1 MEFPFPYTPI
11 EPIVLT
17 DLKNKLFA
25 NFYKFLTLPY
35 NFYDQAYLDEYYPG
49 GLPENENADVRVA
62 NPRRE
67 ANKIQFDQAY
77 YLAESMVDDIRKTF
91 NHFKVETVPNAP
103 YSTTAP
109 DPLQWGPMGVN

>member
-35 NFYDQAYLDEYYPG
+35 NYLDNEFLSEYDNDDIRRA
-49 GLPENENADVRVA
+49 E
-62 NPRRE
+62 PRRE
-67 ANKIQFDQAY
+67 SNKIEFDQAY
-77 YLAESMVDDIRKTF
+77 SLAENMVNDIRETF
-91 NHFKVETVPNAP
+91 KNFKVGTVANAP
-103 YSTTAP
+103 FSTEAP
-109 DPLQWGPMGVN
+109 EIIAWGPMGVN